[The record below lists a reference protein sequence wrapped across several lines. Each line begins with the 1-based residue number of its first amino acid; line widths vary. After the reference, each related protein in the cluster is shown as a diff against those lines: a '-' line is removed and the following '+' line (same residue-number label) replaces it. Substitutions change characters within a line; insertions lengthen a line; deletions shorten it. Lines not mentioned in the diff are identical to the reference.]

1 MRLRESLSSQ
11 TDEFARLDAAVT
23 AMPVV
28 DVQTVEP
35 PARSADPIRQQ
46 RRLSPQEVA
55 QLVSDY
61 RAGAT
66 THDLAAKYN
75 IHRMTVTHDL
85 QRSDQPTRSNRAFE
99 GARLERLIAEYQSG
113 RSTEALGRQYG
124 VAGSTVARTLRRNG
138 ITLR

>member
-23 AMPVV
+23 AMPVADV
-28 DVQTVEP
+28 DVVEP
-35 PARSADPIRQQ
+35 PARTADPIRQQ
-46 RRLSPQEVA
+46 HRLSPREVE

-66 THDLAAKYN
+66 TRDLAVKYN
-75 IHRMTVTHDL
+75 IHRMTVTHHL

-113 RSTEALGRQYG
+113 RSTEALGRQYD